1 MKSFSM
7 PPEMRLAS
15 IWVVWGY
22 MAIGVLGWAL
32 FVLLDAF
39 DAKKDAAA
47 WVQAVGSIAAI
58 IGAFMVAQRTHQL
71 ERQLKA
77 EEALQAEVDA
87 LYFAEHAAYEA
98 YSAVHHVAEHA
109 TSAPYMIGLARLEE
123 ARHTLRN
130 LLKKPLPV
138 EVCSSI
144 FVAQE
149 QVSEAL
155 SVASRVKES
164 YRNNGYEVYKDA
176 GELEYRRNILW
187 GARQTIAGLYW
198 HKAECAGIDSY
209 RRSEDDQQVEVD
221 LHEDL

>member
-1 MKSFSM
+1 MKKFSM
-7 PPEMRLAS
+7 PPEMKVAS
-15 IWVVWGY
+15 VWVVWAFL
-22 MAIGVLGWAL
+22 AIGALGWAL
-32 FVLLDAF
+32 FVLLNVF

-71 ERQLKA
+71 ERQLRA

-98 YSAVHHVAEHA
+98 YSAVHHVTEYA

-123 ARHTLRN
+123 VRYTLRN
-130 LLKKPLPV
+130 LLKKSLPV

-144 FVAQE
+144 FVVQE

-155 SVASRVKES
+155 SVASRVKGS
-164 YRNNGYEVYKDA
+164 YEKNGYEVHRDA
-176 GELEYRRNILW
+176 DELKRRREAIW
-187 GARQTIAGLYW
+187 GARKTIAGLYW
-198 HKAECAGIDSY
+198 HKAEVAEIDVY
-209 RRSEDDQQVEVD
+209 RRPEDDQQREVD
-221 LHEDL
+221 LHEDP

>member
-1 MKSFSM
+1 MKSFSI
-7 PPEMRLAS
+7 PPEMRIAS
-15 IWVVWGY
+15 IWVVWVFI
-22 MAIGVLGWAL
+22 AVGVLGWAL

-77 EEALQAEVDA
+77 EEALQEEVDA

-98 YSAVHHVAEHA
+98 YSAVHKVAGYA

-123 ARHTLRN
+123 VQYTLRN
-130 LLKKPLPV
+130 LLKRSLPV

-155 SVASRVKES
+155 SVATRVKGS
-164 YRNNGYEVYKDA
+164 FNRKGYEVHADA
-176 GELEYRRNILW
+176 DELEYRRDVLW
-187 GARQTIAGLYW
+187 GARQAIAGLYW
-198 HKAECAGIDSY
+198 HKAEGAGIAVY
-209 RRSEDDQQVEVD
+209 RRPEDGVQDGAIP
-221 LHEDL
+221 HENL